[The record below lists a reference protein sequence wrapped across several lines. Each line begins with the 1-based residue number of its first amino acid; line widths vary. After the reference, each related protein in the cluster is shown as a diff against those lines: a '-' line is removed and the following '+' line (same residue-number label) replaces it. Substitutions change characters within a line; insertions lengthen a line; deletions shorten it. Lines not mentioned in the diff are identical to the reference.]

1 MSYLDRILLVL
12 FTIISLAGA
21 VGLFLLSVMGFGNLP
36 QITQYPWYIYAI
48 VVSIVWFILGLRF
61 LFYRISSH
69 DVDFVVLPGEFG
81 NIRISFE
88 TIRQLSNRTGK
99 SVKGVQEFDTRV
111 RNGQQG
117 IWLAIRVR
125 VLPDLDLNA
134 MSREI
139 QSAVKEYVENTT
151 GVTVERV
158 TVHVA
163 ELASS
168 AAKVSKAWVD

>member
-12 FTIISLAGA
+12 FSLVSLAGA
-21 VGLFLLSVMGFGNLP
+21 VALFLLAILGFGSLS
-36 QITQYPWYIYAI
+36 QLSQYPWYIYAI
-48 VVSIVWFILGLRF
+48 VVAIVWFVLGLRF
-61 LFYRISSH
+61 LFYRIGSP
-69 DVDFVVLPGEFG
+69 DVDYVVLPGDVG

-99 SVKGVQEFDTRV
+99 VIKGVQEFDTRV

-117 IWLAIRVR
+117 ILLALRVR
-125 VLPDLDLNA
+125 ALPDMDLGA

-139 QSAVKEYVENTT
+139 QSQVKEYVEHTT

-158 TVHVA
+158 TVHIA